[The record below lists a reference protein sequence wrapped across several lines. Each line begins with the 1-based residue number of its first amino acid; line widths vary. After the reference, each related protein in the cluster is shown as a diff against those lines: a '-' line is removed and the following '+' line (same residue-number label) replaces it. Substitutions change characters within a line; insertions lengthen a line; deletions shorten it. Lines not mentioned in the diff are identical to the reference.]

1 MSEKTKFK
9 EIKIRITQEM
19 FDEWNTWAEK
29 NGKSL
34 DEYIKS
40 SIESQ
45 ALRELIV
52 NYLNERA
59 KSRPWWEKRQHN
71 F

>member
-1 MSEKTKFK
+1 
-9 EIKIRITQEM
+9 M
-19 FDEWNTWAEK
+19 FDEWNIRAEK